1 MDIPREELGNW
12 MANGTAIELRQVSKV
27 KPVLLGDTVTNIEVI
42 KDVSLTVE
50 QGHILALIGPSG
62 AGKSTLLRMLNRLED
77 PSSGSILLGGTDIAQ
92 MDVRELRR
100 RVGMVSQ
107 TPALLPGT
115 VGDNIA
121 YGPNLRGEPCSPKR
135 YLELVNLEQ
144 DLLDRPA
151 SALSIGQQQRMCIAR
166 ALANRPDVLLLDE
179 PTSALDQ
186 TAANTIINLIG
197 RLSRELSLTV
207 VIVTHLMEHA
217 RLIATQVGLL
227 GRGQLVEQGP
237 ANQFFEEPQTEVGRR
252 FLRGELDNHGV

>member
-1 MDIPREELGNW
+1 MAVELK
-12 MANGTAIELRQVSKV
+12 QVSKT
-27 KPVLLGDTVTNIEVI
+27 KPVLLGDTVTPIEVI
-42 KDVSLTVE
+42 KDVSITVE
-50 QGHILALIGPSG
+50 RGQVLALIGPSG

-77 PSSGSILLGGTDIAQ
+77 PSSGSILLEGSDIAQ

-121 YGPNLRGEPCSPKR
+121 YGPNLRGEHCHPQR

-144 DLLDRPA
+144 DLLHRPA

-166 ALANRPDVLLLDE
+166 TLANRPDVLLLDE

-186 TAANTIINLIG
+186 TSANTVMNLIG
-197 RLSRELSLTV
+197 RLNRELSLTV
-207 VIVTHLMEHA
+207 ILVTHLMEHA
-217 RLIATQVGLL
+217 QLIATQVGLL
-227 GRGQLVEQGP
+227 VKGQLVETGP
-237 ANQFFEEPQTEVGRR
+237 ANQFFQEPETEIGRK